1 MHNVH
6 YTCATF
12 NSNLMKRS
20 GSRSNGTLFLRI
32 HPSRSMKV
40 TSEELTV
47 TSRSQRKRKNM
58 FSGGLN
64 LLCAKSRLVAHQK
77 SGTLKSLGPS
87 KVWDPHSD
95 PAERLRSPSFTP
107 DIVNGP
113 HQTPQ
118 PTREPYYSTVQG
130 PKYSRPERTAVK
142 SEDFGQVHS
151 ADLSIQPVTAVKIN
165 PYAEGGGGG

>member
-20 GSRSNGTLFLRI
+20 GSRSNETLFLHI

-47 TSRSQRKRKNM
+47 TSRSQRKRKDTY
-58 FSGGLN
+58 N
-64 LLCAKSRLVAHQK
+64 LLRAESRLVAHQK

-142 SEDFGQVHS
+142 SEDFGQAHS

-165 PYAEGGGGG
+165 PNAEGGGG

>member
-1 MHNVH
+1 M
-6 YTCATF
+6 F
-12 NSNLMKRS
+12 NFVSVL
-20 GSRSNGTLFLRI
+20 
-32 HPSRSMKV
+32 KV
-40 TSEELTV
+40 
-47 TSRSQRKRKNM
+47 
-58 FSGGLN
+58 
-64 LLCAKSRLVAHQK
+64 KSAACGITTGC
-77 SGTLKSLGPS
+77 SS
-87 KVWDPHSD
+87 KVWEPHSD
-95 PAERLRSPSFTP
+95 PAERLGSPSFTP

-165 PYAEGGGGG
+165 PYAEGGGGGGG

>member
-1 MHNVH
+1 M
-6 YTCATF
+6 
-12 NSNLMKRS
+12 
-20 GSRSNGTLFLRI
+20 G
-32 HPSRSMKV
+32 
-40 TSEELTV
+40 
-47 TSRSQRKRKNM
+47 
-58 FSGGLN
+58 
-64 LLCAKSRLVAHQK
+64 AHQK
-77 SGTLKSLGPS
+77 SGTLILM
-87 KVWDPHSD
+87 
-95 PAERLRSPSFTP
+95 AERLRISFTP